1 MRNTPITIDDI
12 MDGGITI
19 EFDGRGPAPLFGVL
33 RALNDLMAEHGT
45 ATDFDCPCGSCC
57 ECDNDDE
64 ADTGYRP
71 FRVTSDGVT
80 IDGEVYALDVH
91 GKNVP
96 LPFTVRGT
104 VIGEVSETGPILVL
118 GDAGDVLRVR
128 VLPVKRAEDGTFVH
142 DAVIVSL
149 NGAHL
154 VNSCKLVFDSEPD
167 FSNAAHS
174 CAGNRNQRKDY
185 CGCYD
190 CNAHMDDCA
199 CEDYERRDAG
209 ADDGRRVRDENLV
222 SSFRDKLVTWEYGG
236 KSVRNGDGAT
246 VKLDLY
252 GDDKPFVLK
261 GTIKRIT
268 RNDDDSYRFVIDS
281 DEDALTFITI
291 DVTENSDGSITA
303 TCYDAGVPNNGNRLQ
318 KMAMNCWSDCDFR
331 ATESGIANVRRY
343 LSARIR
349 VMSMDV
355 ERRGR
360 DDMMRGGV
368 R

>member
-12 MDGGITI
+12 MDNGITI
-19 EFDGRGPAPLFGVL
+19 EFDGRGPSALLGVL
-33 RALNDLMAEHGT
+33 RALNDLMDEHGT

-57 ECDNDDE
+57 ECDGDDE

-71 FRVTSDGVT
+71 LRVTSDGVT

-96 LPFTVRGT
+96 LPITVRGT
-104 VIGEVSETGPILVL
+104 VIGEVSETEPILVL

-149 NGAHL
+149 NGEQL
-154 VNSCKLVFDSEPD
+154 VNSCKLVFDSELD
-167 FSNAAHS
+167 FSNAARP
-174 CAGNRNQRKDY
+174 CDGNRNHHKDY
-185 CGCYD
+185 CGCR
-190 CNAHMDDCA
+190 DDDFA
-199 CEDYERRDAG
+199 CDDYEKRNVGANDAK
-209 ADDGRRVRDENLV
+209 RMRDENLM

-236 KSVRNGDGAT
+236 KSVKNGDGVT
-246 VKLDLY
+246 LKLDFY
-252 GDDKPFVLK
+252 GDNKPFVLN

-291 DVTENSDGSITA
+291 DVTENADGTITA
-303 TCYDAGVPNNGNRLQ
+303 TCYDAGVPSDGNRLQ
-318 KMAMNCWSDCDFR
+318 KMAMDCWSDCDFR
-331 ATESGIANVRRY
+331 GTESGIANVRHY
-343 LSARIR
+343 LCARIR

-355 ERRGR
+355 VRRGR
-360 DDMMRGGV
+360 DDVMRGGT